1 VSVVL
6 TKLPELPELPNPKG
20 LAAEKLSL
28 FCAEAWVPE
37 DDEALPPPDPPWAG
51 LAVF

>member
-6 TKLPELPELPNPKG
+6 TKLPELPNPKG

-28 FCAEAWVPE
+28 FCAGAWVPE
-37 DDEALPPPDPPWAG
+37 GDEALPPLDPPWAG
-51 LAVF
+51 VAVF